1 MQLTPFITQRMEP
14 TRDAFTKTITVRE
27 KQIIVP
33 RALDGKDFLKEWF
46 KENEEEVRELESQS
60 AKINNS

>member
-1 MQLTPFITQRMEP
+1 MEP